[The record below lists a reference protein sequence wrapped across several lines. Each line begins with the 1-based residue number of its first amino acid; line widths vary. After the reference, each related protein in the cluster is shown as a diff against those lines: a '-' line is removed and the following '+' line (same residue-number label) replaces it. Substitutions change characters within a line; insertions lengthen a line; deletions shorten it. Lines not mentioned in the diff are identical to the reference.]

1 MSTTTSTA
9 QPTADAA
16 TAERLLTDP
25 ARVMRPERLQ
35 SLAPSR
41 LSAARAVL
49 ERMVRERWSV
59 QMVSFEIDE
68 RSQGEA
74 LYRVRAGER
83 IFDFIVFGFE
93 PDLTSRTGRI
103 TEKNWDMMAAVVEGE
118 TTEEDRAVTRRELP
132 KLYVGRAIPG
142 TLTWARSN
150 RSFRAFDHVV
160 DALSVGR
167 QPDTRFLWEIG
178 YLMRNTGLDGNGT
191 FNTRS
196 FLALDEDH
204 PLRDPLHAQLFT
216 AYLMREYAADLVN
229 ALAAHRS
236 ARAVELSRPLRRMIG
251 IGNGSALGLLFF
263 VNTHPHLIGSWL
275 EQRQRLIVE
284 ASRMPLTAGSSMTR
298 RLGELV
304 DQAAA
309 YYSADPY
316 LYHHFEDPHDVGAD
330 LRRASTRL
338 RELTAE
344 GETSGA
350 VLLESIVDEI
360 GAEAWEVVAANLLE
374 LLPADTIEEALTS
387 GIRTELMRSDPT
399 MTAGAVLELVEREY
413 GWVFDI
419 DMDASGARHYV
430 WYKSADAEE
439 PRRGPA
445 GEVSGGRNW
454 ALDLPG
460 DIQEFAAALESRPS
474 AEPLGVLLA
483 EQPQLRGIAERVQ
496 SLAGMPFHSP
506 HMNMLDRRFVPVSIV
521 RFMNA
526 AIHGL
531 HRTVDS
537 DDQRNVLG
545 LIYIGA
551 PTAADIAEG
560 TARIDPFPAIPVVD
574 AVEGQA

>member
-1 MSTTTSTA
+1 MTTTTSAHAPTLAGTA
-9 QPTADAA
+9 
-16 TAERLLTDP
+16 AEQLLTDP
-25 ARVMRPERLQ
+25 SRVMRPERLQ
-35 SLAPSR
+35 ALAPSR

-49 ERMVRERWSV
+49 ERMVRERWTV
-59 QMVSFEIDE
+59 ETVAFDIDE

-74 LYRVRAGER
+74 LYRIRTGDRV
-83 IFDFIVFGFE
+83 FDFVVFGFE

-103 TEKNWDMMAAVVEGE
+103 TEKNWDMMAALIEGE
-118 TTEEDRAVTRRELP
+118 TTEEDRAITRRELP

-160 DALSVGR
+160 DALAEGR

-236 ARAVELSRPLRRMIG
+236 PGAVELARPLRRMIG

-263 VNTHPHLIGSWL
+263 VNTHPHLVGAWL
-275 EQRQRLIVE
+275 EARQRLIVD
-284 ASRMPLTAGSSMTR
+284 ASRLPLAPGAQATR
-298 RLGELV
+298 RFAELL

-316 LYHHFEDPHDVGAD
+316 LYHHFEDPHAVGAD
-330 LRRASTRL
+330 LRRAADVFRAQL
-338 RELTAE
+338 DA
-344 GETSGA
+344 GETTGGA
-350 VLLESIVDEI
+350 LLDALTDRV
-360 GAEAWEVVAANLLE
+360 GPEAWEVAAANLLE
-374 LLPADTIEEALTS
+374 LLPAETVEAALAS
-387 GIRTELMRSDPT
+387 GIRSELMRSDPVT
-399 MTAGAVLELVEREY
+399 PAGELLAFIEREY
-413 GWVFDI
+413 AWALEI
-419 DMDASGARHYV
+419 DMDAPGARHYV

-460 DIQEFAAALESRPS
+460 DLQRLARALAARP
-474 AEPLGVLLA
+474 ADEPLGLLLA
-483 EQPQLRGIAERVQ
+483 DEPELRGIAERVQ
-496 SLAGMPFHSP
+496 SLADLRFHSP
-506 HMNMLDRRFVPVSIV
+506 HMNMLDERFVPVSIV

-537 DDQRNVLG
+537 EDQRNVLG

-560 TARIDPFPAIPVVD
+560 TARIDPYPAIPLDD
-574 AVEGQA
+574 ATEAQP